1 MTTDKQKYRFCMT
14 NDNETMEL
22 VETSEWDTTSKRTI
36 ICLRNK
42 NTGMVCSQSP
52 YSVPYREGTTSAYE
66 FDDDTGK
73 ITKFTRRTV
82 SLKSSDSDV
91 TRGIKLI
98 IDANRSTDDDW
109 EVVKFTNVNK
119 DANHPL
125 LWSPD
130 TGEAVDDGYVNIPY
144 IDGYCGHGKYKTY
157 DCSLYD
163 IPRDILALFKD
174 EEVIESNDWTDGTD
188 MTDSYRAMD
197 VPNLEVI

>member
-14 NDNETMEL
+14 NDNETMEPL
-22 VETSEWDTTSKRTI
+22 ETSDWNTNGRTSI
-36 ICLRNK
+36 VCLRNK
-42 NTGMVCSQSP
+42 NTGMVCYPST

-109 EVVKFTNVNK
+109 EVVKFTNVNR
-119 DANHPL
+119 DADHPL
-125 LWSPD
+125 ID
-130 TGEAVDDGYVNIPY
+130 GGYVNMPY
-144 IDGYCGHGKYKTY
+144 IDGYNGSGKYRTY

-163 IPRDILALFKD
+163 VPRDILALFKD
-174 EEVIESNDWTDGTD
+174 EEVIASNEWDDGED
-188 MTDSYRAMD
+188 VSGSYRGMNMPD
-197 VPNLEVI
+197 LEVI

>member
-1 MTTDKQKYRFCMT
+1 MT
-14 NDNETMEL
+14 NDNETMEP
-22 VETSEWDTTSKRTI
+22 VETTHYEYKEKSTI
-36 ICLRNK
+36 VCLRNK
-42 NTGMVCSQSP
+42 NTGMVCYPST

-73 ITKFTRRTV
+73 ITKFTRRSV

-98 IDANRSTDDDW
+98 IDANRTTDDDW
-109 EVVKFTNVNK
+109 EVVKFSNVNREA
-119 DANHPL
+119 DHPL
-125 LWSPD
+125 IELD
-130 TGEAVDDGYVNIPY
+130 CVKMPY
-144 IDGYCGHGKYKTY
+144 IDGYNGTGKYRTY

-174 EEVIESNDWTDGTD
+174 EQVIESNDWADGEDVTDT
-188 MTDSYRAMD
+188 YRAPN